1 MSTTDLKQ
9 FEQQL
14 ARLEAIVNEL
24 ENDDLSLEESLSR
37 FEEGVKLSKQCQL
50 NLAQAEQ
57 RVNKLCS
64 DSDQNLPA
72 NE

>member
-24 ENDDLSLEESLSR
+24 ENGELSLEESLSR
-37 FEEGVKLSKQCQL
+37 FEEGVNLSKQCQL

-57 RVNKLCS
+57 RVNELYS
-64 DSDQNLPA
+64 DSEKNLPGK
-72 NE
+72 E

>member
-24 ENDDLSLEESLSR
+24 ENGDLSLEESLSR

-57 RVNKLCS
+57 RVNELHS
-64 DSDQNLPA
+64 DSDKNVPV

>member
-24 ENDDLSLEESLSR
+24 ENGELSLEESLSR
-37 FEEGVKLSKQCQL
+37 FEEGVNLSKQCQL

-57 RVNKLCS
+57 RVNELYS
-64 DSDQNLPA
+64 DSDKNLPGK
-72 NE
+72 E